1 MNRLFG
7 KKKKKVK
14 LDEVNADD
22 DSNNYYRHHDGT
34 STSNDAILA
43 GSSENTRY
51 DLLGKNT
58 NSSNASSNNGN
69 DSFPDIGVD
78 ITTNTNNRRVP
89 HYGVAAAY
97 NVTSPSAS
105 SIGAVMA
112 TTSSLSN
119 DDNTPNNN
127 NNDIVAG
134 YRYART
140 AFNDTINPEYS
151 NEDGMGGGGGTL
163 RSRLRGSGGS
173 KHRSL
178 IPSFQQYYN
187 RSDNNNT
194 TTQQQQQQQQQR
206 KENWS
211 PIPEKPRSDKCDS
224 PSSISKKVTFGDS
237 TEQQQQTSNQQQQ
250 VIPPS
255 STRSSSGPSSL
266 RNSSFDDHH
275 QQTQKQ
281 HHQQQ
286 HGNQKIILQPDA
298 IYEENY
304 GDAYIDQLPK
314 YIYPSG
320 YQSMRPRSGPWKLS
334 IFIFCLFC
342 WLSVFIVGHCYDRG
356 KRQYMQNM
364 ANENGNYNY
373 YNGGGGGVND
383 DVVND
388 GNANNNNNNNNNA
401 MVDDAYLEEVEDDA
415 ILMDMRWC
423 GSKLLHY
430 MWMLSVAITMLAMSY
445 CSIIGY
451 VKVRDV
457 AVAAGRS
464 QPAGSFVFGGGDE
477 RSGSG
482 GGSGSFS
489 SNDDGGWRS
498 DYYSKVDNVSSNS
511 RRGNS
516 NDNDEEDGGGSSNP
530 NDQYSSYQA
539 GGDGSRYVPSIYQ
552 SDGMPQ
558 FLGGHI
564 YRPTQAAITMTNRP

>member
-7 KKKKKVK
+7 KKKKKKVK

-22 DSNNYYRHHDGT
+22 DNDVSNNYYRHHDG
-34 STSNDAILA
+34 SSNDAILA

-58 NSSNASSNNGN
+58 NSNASSSNNN
-69 DSFPDIGVD
+69 SFPDIGID
-78 ITTNTNNRRVP
+78 TTTNNSNRRHP
-89 HYGVAAAY
+89 YGVAAY

-119 DDNTPNNN
+119 DTNTPNNNNN

-178 IPSFQQYYN
+178 IPSFRQYYN

-194 TTQQQQQQQQQR
+194 TTQQQQKQR

-211 PIPEKPRSDKCDS
+211 PIPEKPRSDNGDS
-224 PSSISKKVTFGDS
+224 PSSISKTVTFGDS
-237 TEQQQQTSNQQQQ
+237 TTEQQQATQQQ

-266 RNSSFDDHH
+266 RNSSFDDH
-275 QQTQKQ
+275 QQKQ
-281 HHQQQ
+281 HHQQ
-286 HGNQKIILQPDA
+286 QKIILQPDA

-373 YNGGGGGVND
+373 YSGGGAVND

-388 GNANNNNNNNNNA
+388 GNVNNNNNNNA

-477 RSGSG
+477 SGC

-511 RRGNS
+511 RRGHS
-516 NDNDEEDGGGSSNP
+516 NDNDEEGGGSSDQ